1 MLTVRETEMLSFIG
15 RYMREFGG
23 VAPTRAEIASGM
35 GFASKGWIQVVV
47 QRLEQK
53 GYLRRLRGKARAIE
67 LTTYFVFDET
77 TKELKPM
84 PAKEAMQTVDRAA

>member
-1 MLTVRETEMLSFIG
+1 MLTARETEMLSFIG
-15 RYMREFGG
+15 RYMRESGG
-23 VAPTRAEIASGM
+23 VAPTQIEIARGLNL
-35 GFASKGWIQVVV
+35 ASKGWIHVVV

-67 LTTYFVFDET
+67 LTTHFVFDET

-84 PAKEAMQTVDRAA
+84 PAREATQTVDRAA